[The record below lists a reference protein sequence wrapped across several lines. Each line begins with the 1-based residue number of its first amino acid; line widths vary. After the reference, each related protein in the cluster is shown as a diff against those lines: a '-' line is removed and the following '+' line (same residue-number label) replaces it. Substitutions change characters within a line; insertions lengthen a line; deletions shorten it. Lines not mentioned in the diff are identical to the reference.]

1 MKSLSPTRLFVFC
14 FGLCLLALLPSGA
27 SAQTDEIDRLRADR
41 DALRAE
47 VTRAAADLDPLLTAN
62 DELEEGI
69 QLLNEDLAARRAEL
83 AATEAQL
90 QQARIEIELA
100 QQEVTVQQAIGD
112 DLRVQLQR
120 QAITAYVLPGNDQAE
135 DVLRSSDLSEG
146 ERRRAL
152 FAAVQT
158 SQADILDA
166 LRIAE
171 ADRELAVARAENA
184 QRQIAVRQQLAQEQ
198 LAEVNAAL
206 LKQQELQAVLD
217 DRIAEFRAEV
227 DLLAGNEASVQA
239 EIAGLIIAE
248 ENRVAAIREAARI
261 QAERE
266 RVAQE
271 QERLRL
277 AQLEALARGEVVA
290 ERAAVSQASAQ
301 LVSAPPGA
309 SLIWPVGGPV
319 TSGFGPRW
327 GRQHNGIDIA
337 ANSGTTVA
345 AGGAG
350 TVIAAGNSG
359 AFGNRVMIDHGGGL
373 VTLYAHLSSINVS
386 NGQSVNAGTAIGAI
400 GCTGSCTGPH
410 LHLETRIN
418 GVAYNP
424 LNYLS

>member
-198 LAEVNAAL
+198 LAEVL
-206 LKQQELQAVLD
+206 
-217 DRIAEFRAEV
+217 
-227 DLLAGNEASVQA
+227 
-239 EIAGLIIAE
+239 
-248 ENRVAAIREAARI
+248 
-261 QAERE
+261 
-266 RVAQE
+266 
-271 QERLRL
+271 
-277 AQLEALARGEVVA
+277 
-290 ERAAVSQASAQ
+290 
-301 LVSAPPGA
+301 
-309 SLIWPVGGPV
+309 SLI
-319 TSGFGPRW
+319 
-327 GRQHNGIDIA
+327 HI
-337 ANSGTTVA
+337 
-345 AGGAG
+345 
-350 TVIAAGNSG
+350 
-359 AFGNRVMIDHGGGL
+359 
-373 VTLYAHLSSINVS
+373 
-386 NGQSVNAGTAIGAI
+386 
-400 GCTGSCTGPH
+400 
-410 LHLETRIN
+410 
-418 GVAYNP
+418 
-424 LNYLS
+424 